1 MIAWSKTVKQGGV
14 GDKGTLVLFA
24 LKARANTR
32 RWLSYA
38 LSVPRMMARMEMLV
52 YSVKCDSR

>member
-1 MIAWSKTVKQGGV
+1 VIAYGIVKQGGV

-32 RWLSYA
+32 RWLSHA
-38 LSVPRMMARMEMLV
+38 LSVTQVLARMEMV
-52 YSVKCDSR
+52 IYSEQ

>member
-1 MIAWSKTVKQGGV
+1 VIAYGIVKQGGV

-32 RWLSYA
+32 RWLSRA
-38 LSVPRMMARMEMLV
+38 LSVTQVLARMEMV
-52 YSVKCDSR
+52 IYSEQ